1 MNPTEEQQREF
12 WEWCGFTVKPLGDY
26 RNGVFV
32 PRHLRLLWVYPDG
45 KEDFYPPPI
54 DLNSLF
60 KWAVPKFISKEA
72 KNDLATYPIR
82 AWNKLFRLWYEEM
95 KTTKDPALAL
105 FRAIYTI

>member
-12 WEWCGFTVKPLGDY
+12 WEWCGFKKLYPWDNLYTLPNSD
-26 RNGVFV
+26 NTSI
-32 PRHLRLLWVYPDG
+32 WVDMRDM
-45 KEDFYPPPI
+45 EL
-54 DLNSLF
+54 DLNNLF